1 MKTKNSIN
9 IVNRKAK
16 FDYIL
21 EREEIAGIQLLGSEV
36 KSIRLGSVNMT
47 DSFCL
52 FENGELWIRNIH
64 ISSNGGPFSHDPTRK
79 RKLLL
84 KKVELKKLEKKLVKG
99 YTIIPSRIFLSDKN
113 LIKVAI
119 CLAKGKKLFDKRESI
134 KERDIKLEMAREKK
148 LNIS

>member
-148 LNIS
+148 LNIF